1 MLPDP
6 TVPASLLAVLELVGG
21 SFTTPTFRTFTALV
35 TGLIAQTGRSTVTGM
50 LSGAGLTRLWSHDR
64 AHAFFS
70 RARWNPDLLGIS
82 LSHLI
87 VRRLLPEDAVLTV
100 AVDDTLFKRRGK
112 KVFGAAW
119 QHDGAAKGPKPV
131 GRGTC
136 FVVIGLVVELPM
148 MARPVCLPVMAR
160 LWRPGQEQSKVDI
173 AASMLR
179 FLAACHHGRRLHVVA
194 DAAYHG
200 KSLRAMPANVTY
212 LTRLPATAVL
222 YDLAPP
228 RTGKRGRPALK
239 GARLGTAKELAHAAV
254 FTPFEVAR
262 YQRTDTVH
270 LAEATCL
277 WYGSFHTRTVRVILL
292 RDDVTD
298 TGHDLALVTTD
309 LATPA
314 PELITRYAWRWSIE
328 VTFAEAR
335 ALLGVG
341 DAQNRTRDAVERTV
355 PFGLYCYTI
364 TVIWYVLHGHQ
375 PSDAADRREHAPWYT
390 TKTDPS
396 LSDMVAKLR
405 RTIIATRFLPTRP
418 GQPTAQEIR
427 AVQQAWATA
436 SPDYAA

>member
-1 MLPDP
+1 MLPEP
-6 TVPASLLAVLELVGG
+6 TVPASLLAVLELVRG
-21 SFTTPTFRTFTALV
+21 SFTTPTFRTFAALV
-35 TGLIAQTGRSTVTGM
+35 AGLIAQTGRSTVTGM
-50 LSGAGLTRLWSHDR
+50 LSGAALTRLWSHDR

-70 RARWNPDLLGIS
+70 RARWNPDILGIS

-87 VRRLLPEDAVLTV
+87 VRRLLGEDAVLTV
-100 AVDDTLFKRRGK
+100 VVDDTLFKRRGK

-119 QHDGAAKGPKPV
+119 QHDGAATGPKPV

-136 FVVIGLVVELPM
+136 FVVIGLVVELPVL
-148 MARPVCLPVMAR
+148 ARPVCLPVMAR

-200 KSLRAMPANVTY
+200 KSLRDLPSHVTFT
-212 LTRLPATAVL
+212 TRLPATAVL

-239 GARLGTAKELAHAAV
+239 GERLGTPKELAATAV
-254 FTPFEVAR
+254 FTSYEVGR
-262 YQRTDTVH
+262 YQRTDTVR

-277 WYGSFHTRTVRVILL
+277 WYGSFHTRTVRLILL
-292 RDDVTD
+292 RDDTTD
-298 TGHDLALVTTD
+298 TGYDLALVTTD
-309 LATPA
+309 LTTPA
-314 PELITRYAWRWSIE
+314 PALITRYAWRWSIE
-328 VTFAEAR
+328 VTFGEAR

-341 DAQNRTRDAVERTV
+341 DAQNRARDAVERTV
-355 PFGLYCYTI
+355 PFGLYCYTV

-390 TKTDPS
+390 TKTEPS
-396 LSDMVAKLR
+396 LSDMIAKLR
-405 RTIIATRFLPTRP
+405 RTIIAARFLPTRP
-418 GQPTAQEIR
+418 GQPTAEEIR
-427 AVQQAWATA
+427 TVQQAWATA

>member
-6 TVPASLLAVLELVGG
+6 TVPASLLAVLELLRGN
-21 SFTTPTFRTFTALV
+21 FTKPTFRTFAALV
-35 TGLIAQTGRSTVTGM
+35 TGLIAQTGRCTVTGM
-50 LSGAGLTRLWSHDR
+50 LTGAELTRTWSHDR

-70 RARWNPDLLGIS
+70 RAVWNPDILGIS

-87 VRRLLPEDAVLTV
+87 VRRLLPEDAPLTV

-119 QHDGAAKGPKPV
+119 QHDGAATGPKPV

-136 FVVIGLVVELPM
+136 FVVVGIVVQLPFL
-148 MARPVCLPVMAR
+148 ARPVCLPAMAR
-160 LWRPGQEQSKVDI
+160 LWQPGQEKSKVDL

-179 FLAACHHGRRLHVVA
+179 FLAACHYGRRIHVVA

-200 KSLRAMPANVTY
+200 KALRDLSATCTFT
-212 LTRLPATAVL
+212 TRLPASAVL

-239 GARLGTAKELAHAAV
+239 GRRLGTPGELAASAR
-254 FTPFEVAR
+254 FTSFRVTR

-270 LAEATCL
+270 LAETTCL

-292 RDDVTD
+292 RDDD
-298 TGHDLALVTTD
+298 TSDGYDLALVTTD

-314 PELITRYAWRWSIE
+314 PALVTRYAWRWSIE

-335 ALLGVG
+335 DLLGVG
-341 DAQNRTRDAVERTV
+341 HARNRTRAAVERTV

-364 TVIWYVLHGHQ
+364 TVAWYALHGHH
-375 PSDAADRREHAPWYT
+375 PADAAERRERAPWYT
-390 TKTDPS
+390 SKADPS
-396 LSDMVAKLR
+396 LSDMIAKLR
-405 RTIIATRFLPTRP
+405 RTIIAARFLPTSP
-418 GQPTAQEIR
+418 GQPTDQEIH
-427 AVQQAWATA
+427 AVQQA
-436 SPDYAA
+436 

>member
-6 TVPASLLAVLELVGG
+6 TVPASLLAVLGLLRGCFTAPT
-21 SFTTPTFRTFTALV
+21 FTTFAALV
-35 TGLIAQTGRSTVTGM
+35 TGLVAQTGRGTVTGM
-50 LSGAGLTRLWSHDR
+50 LAGAGLTRSWSHDR

-70 RARWNPDLLGIS
+70 RARWSPDLLGIA
-82 LSHLI
+82 LSHLV
-87 VRRLLPEDAVLTV
+87 VRRLLPEGSVLTV

-136 FVVIGLVVELPM
+136 FVVVGIIVQLPFL
-148 MARPVCLPVMAR
+148 ARPVCLPVMAR
-160 LWRPGQEQSKVDI
+160 LWRPKQEQSKVDL

-179 FLAACHHGRRLHVVA
+179 LLAACHHTRRIHVVA

-200 KSLRAMPANVTY
+200 RALRDLPATCTFT
-212 LTRLPATAVL
+212 TRLPASGVL

-228 RTGKRGRPALK
+228 RTGRRGRPALK
-239 GARLGTAKELAHAAV
+239 GARLGTAKDLAATLV
-254 FTPFEVAR
+254 FASVHVTR
-262 YQRTDTVH
+262 YQRTETVH
-270 LAEATCL
+270 LAEQTCL
-277 WYGSFHTRTVRVILL
+277 WYGSFHTQTVRVILL
-292 RDDVTD
+292 RDDD
-298 TGHDLALVTTD
+298 TATGYDLALVTTD
-309 LATPA
+309 LTTPA
-314 PELITRYAWRWSIE
+314 PALITRYAWRWAIE

-335 ALLGVG
+335 DLLGTG
-341 DAQNRTRDAVERTV
+341 QAQNRTRAAVERTV

-364 TVIWYVLHGHQ
+364 TVAWYALHGHH

-396 LSDMVAKLR
+396 VADMLAKLR
-405 RTIIATRFLPTRP
+405 RVIIAARFLPRSPGRP
-418 GQPTAQEIR
+418 TDQEIR

-436 SPDYAA
+436 SLDTAA